1 MPRHSKRRKMMS
13 AKGISMRKFKMVLR
27 LHFKEALSVRDI
39 ANRVILNDFIYQTLA
54 YGIVNMATISN

>member
-1 MPRHSKRRKMMS
+1 MS